1 MYVLNCYRNLF
12 LVERWKNVFVSIE
25 ISLAVV

>member
-1 MYVLNCYRNLF
+1 MYVLNFYRNLF